1 MYTSEGVKK
10 FQWLSFNSKLH
21 KDEVQQKE
29 NLTILLIA
37 HRLSTV
43 QNADQIIVIDKG
55 NVVETG
61 KHSELMAKKN
71 YYYNLVSRQVSTKE
85 DLQSLS
91 EE

>member
-1 MYTSEGVKK
+1 MLRFKT
-10 FQWLSFNSKLH
+10 LSQ
-21 KDEVQQKE
+21 DEVQRKE

-55 NVVETG
+55 SVVESG
-61 KHSELMAKKN
+61 KHSELMAKKSF
-71 YYYNLVSRQVSTKE
+71 YYNLVCRQVSNNE
-85 DLQSLS
+85 GSLYFP